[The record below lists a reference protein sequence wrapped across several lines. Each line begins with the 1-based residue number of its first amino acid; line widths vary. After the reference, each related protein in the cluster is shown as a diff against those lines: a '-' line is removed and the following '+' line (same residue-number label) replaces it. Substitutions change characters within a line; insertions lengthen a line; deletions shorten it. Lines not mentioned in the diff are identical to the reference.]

1 MAAGY
6 DHLFRAAVDAAEAF
20 QIPAKPLPKTEQPFR
35 RLIEQGVPIFKIGQ
49 GIV

>member
-6 DHLFRAAVDAAEAF
+6 DNLFRAAVDAAEAF